1 MRPIE
6 VTSNSY
12 VEYNDDSNE
21 KDRKVKVGDHVR
33 FYTKIQ
39 KHFC

>member
-21 KDRKVKVGDHVR
+21 KDPKCKVGDHVR